1 MHTMPSK
8 NMTGGP
14 FTLFKALA
22 LFIVTIILT
31 ACATS
36 PTGRNQLILFSDSQL
51 AASGRQAFT
60 AMKSEQTITTTRDV
74 NAYVRCIADA
84 ITAEVS
90 NARVSAQWEVVV
102 FDGDQVNAFALPGGK
117 IGVYGGMLGVAENQ
131 HQLAAVIGHEVG
143 HVLAQHGNE
152 RMSQK
157 TLIGLGQQAVAQ
169 ILNAN
174 EVANTPAIMSA
185 LGLGIQVGVT
195 LPYSRTH
202 ETEADLIGIELMAR
216 AGFDPQQSIEL
227 WRNMARVNS
236 GELPPEFMST
246 HPAPAT
252 RMNILANQM
261 DGALAL
267 YRASSKRP
275 NCQ

>member
-1 MHTMPSK
+1 
-8 NMTGGP
+8 
-14 FTLFKALA
+14 
-22 LFIVTIILT
+22 
-31 ACATS
+31 
-36 PTGRNQLILFSDSQL
+36 
-51 AASGRQAFT
+51 
-60 AMKSEQTITTTRDV
+60 
-74 NAYVRCIADA
+74 
-84 ITAEVS
+84 
-90 NARVSAQWEVVV
+90 
-102 FDGDQVNAFALPGGK
+102 
-117 IGVYGGMLGVAENQ
+117 
-131 HQLAAVIGHEVG
+131 
-143 HVLAQHGNE
+143 
-152 RMSQK
+152 MSQK

-216 AGFDPQQSIEL
+216 AGFDPRQSIEL

-261 DGALAL
+261 EGALAL
-267 YRASSKRP
+267 YRASTKRP